1 LERHKCAHARL
12 GAANETKGP
21 SAKPGP
27 SIADCCRTEQR
38 RIHTRHTRHLPENS
52 APVRPQKHTP
62 RPIALKRH
70 FRGYVIWQTQLDTAP
85 GKRSRIKRRA
95 RQQAT
100 AGPNGRME
108 PAAITLRYLCALRR
122 ALRSVLRALPIFH
135 HLNYLLASR
144 LPHLNRNVTIA
155 AANSGLARIFIGG
168 CDSARWPA

>member
-1 LERHKCAHARL
+1 MSQAAYARCCT
-12 GAANETKGP
+12 ARQIKQKAPAIRKAE
-21 SAKPGP
+21 AKY
-27 SIADCCRTEQR
+27 AVCHRTG
-38 RIHTRHTRHLPENS
+38 ENRS
-52 APVRPQKHTP
+52 DTPVRPKKHMP
-62 RPIALKRH
+62 RNAALKRH
-70 FRGYVIWQTQLDTAP
+70 FRGYVTWQTQLDTAP

-108 PAAITLRYLCALRR
+108 PAAITLRYLCARRR

-144 LPHLNRNVTIA
+144 LPHLHRNVTIA

-168 CDSARWPA
+168 CESARWLA